1 MLVGNWVGCFLSKKV
16 MGIFG
21 IYVIE
26 LTHNLAFTLTH
37 PCPSTEGNL
46 FTIYNLAQIIY
57 HFFK

>member
-1 MLVGNWVGCFLSKKV
+1 

-26 LTHNLAFTLTH
+26 LIYNLSLALTH

-46 FTIYNLAQIIY
+46 FTIYNLALIIC
-57 HFFK
+57 HFFKYLANVI